1 MAGEAGFPVVL
12 PSGQNVFLLNETVHP
27 YQATTFLPREAH
39 DKYARSILSS
49 ACSSSTFSTSS
60 SRSMLSDC
68 HSDDDASEISSLSSG
83 TSMDYYG
90 TSAGT
95 GLDLPD
101 SPPCVRSAQNIW
113 QVEDR
118 HIASSFGCRGVSL
131 RLPFSSEAS
140 SLSGSSTSSFTGAF
154 DYLANISVSSSSSD
168 DDDKEFD
175 ACSVEH
181 LGEFEEDATTES
193 SLDTPK
199 TIFSPRASKT
209 AAKKLAKVLKREK
222 EEQILKALRRT
233 KQEARTRRN
242 AAKKARR
249 AERQLS
255 NLSCGAGEDK
265 LDDIDAALL
274 ELDGALP
281 CALTAV

>member
-12 PSGQNVFLLNETVHP
+12 PSGQNVFLLHETVHP

-39 DKYARSILSS
+39 DTYARSILPST
-49 ACSSSTFSTSS
+49 CSSSTFSTCS

-68 HSDDDASEISSLSSG
+68 HSNDNASEISSLSSG
-83 TSMDYYG
+83 TSMDYS

-95 GLDLPD
+95 GLDFPD

-118 HIASSFGCRGVSL
+118 HMASSFGCRGVSL

-140 SLSGSSTSSFTGAF
+140 LLSVSSTSSFTGAF

-181 LGEFEEDATTES
+181 LGELEEVATSEA

-199 TIFSPRASKT
+199 TIFSTGVSKT

-222 EEQILKALRRT
+222 EEQILRALRRT

-249 AERQLS
+249 AERQLR

-281 CALTAV
+281 CALTAL